1 MTAPHPTAKSRVQ
14 APVSVIVP
22 SYNCGQYIAEALDSI
37 FAQSLQ
43 PKQIVVVD
51 DGSSD
56 NTAEIVGRYTDA
68 RLQLIRKPHGGAA
81 SARNAGLD
89 AARCEYIA
97 FLDADDRWGPTFL
110 ETMHGYLDADPTM
123 VCAFGNFA
131 RFLHETGKLLSEQ
144 FHLYPEIKR
153 PVMLKDEPNAH
164 GRIPREKAFSAL
176 VACSEIPAYTQVM
189 MFRRDMI
196 EKLRFDTALAAGAD
210 IHFVLQAFLL
220 GGVIFTDEVLALV
233 RRHDRDGLSERE
245 RVTLGTLTGLKAMA
259 PQVTRDVDLR
269 AYRDRLIKAHV
280 DAAIYQTKTGR
291 VRDGLRTYRAT
302 FEVPGS
308 SLRKLKGSLRIA
320 ATLPR
325 GLTK

>member
-1 MTAPHPTAKSRVQ
+1 MTAPNPAANSRAQ
-14 APVSVIVP
+14 APISVIVP
-22 SYNCGQYIAEALDSI
+22 SYNGGRYIAEALDSI

-43 PKQIVVVD
+43 PEQIVVVD

-56 NTAEIVGRYTDA
+56 NTAEVVGRYTDA

-89 AARCEYIA
+89 AARGEYIA
-97 FLDADDRWGPTFL
+97 FLDADDRWGPMFIERT
-110 ETMHGYLDADPTM
+110 HGYLDADPTM
-123 VCAFGNFA
+123 ICVFGNFA
-131 RFLHETGKLLSEQ
+131 YFLHETGELLRDQ

-189 MFRRDMI
+189 MFRRAMI
-196 EKLRFDTALAAGAD
+196 EKLRFDTALASAAD
-210 IHFVLQAFLL
+210 IHFVLQTFLL

-233 RRHDRDGLSERE
+233 RRHDRDASRERE
-245 RVTLGTLTGLKAMA
+245 RLTLSTLTGLKAIA

-280 DAAIYQTKTGR
+280 DAAVYQAKTGR
-291 VRDGLRTYRAT
+291 VRDGLRTYGET
-302 FEVPGS
+302 FGVPGS
-308 SLRKLKGSLRIA
+308 SLRKLKGSLRMA